1 METRCQK
8 EKEKCVANSLKR
20 SGSEGE
26 WVKVIE
32 DNVIED
38 FLYCLLRNSNEHHA
52 HYGTGTQEM
61 LTTYSQNVFITQ
73 VKQMKVK

>member
-1 METRCQK
+1 MEKRCQK

-38 FLYCLLRNSNEHHA
+38 F
-52 HYGTGTQEM
+52 
-61 LTTYSQNVFITQ
+61 FILFA
-73 VKQMKVK
+73 